1 MTAALAAA
9 AAVAVVAIVV
19 LVLTTRQG
27 RERLASEKARVE
39 KLEKQLQEESEG
51 HRHAVE
57 ERGRALD
64 ESRHAAEERQ
74 QAMDEREQALDERRQ
89 AVEDRQRAEG
99 HILAAEAARQ
109 EAVQRA
115 ERAERAERAGP
126 GERSPT
132 GPQGDDGV
140 DAALLD
146 LERLR
151 VEREWGEV
159 TGTAE
164 PLPQPWDGSMQ
175 AAVAAELEIV
185 REVIGVPTR
194 VEAAGAPGLPTPRAS
209 GGAARLT
216 AELLRS
222 LARVGEELAVSF
234 APDGAVI
241 IRVATVRA
249 DPEPDLAPFATV
261 AAALGGDL
269 SVHPVTDGFE
279 ARLHLPGPPRSSSP
293 G

>member
-1 MTAALAAA
+1 MTAAFAAA

-19 LVLTTRQG
+19 LVLTARRG
-27 RERLASEKARVE
+27 RERLGSEQARVGELEE
-39 KLEKQLQEESEG
+39 KLQEEADG
-51 HRHAVE
+51 HR
-57 ERGRALD
+57 
-64 ESRHAAEERQ
+64 
-74 QAMDEREQALDERRQ
+74 QALEERRQ
-89 AVEDRQRAEG
+89 AVEERQHADEHIQQAEEQIQ
-99 HILAAEAARQ
+99 HAEEQIQHAEEQTQHAEERVLAAEAARL

-115 ERAERAERAGP
+115 ERAER
-126 GERSPT
+126 SFT
-132 GPQGDDGV
+132 GRQDDVGV

-194 VEAAGAPGLPTPRAS
+194 VEAAGAPGLPAPRAS

-234 APDGAVI
+234 AADGAVI

-249 DPEPDLAPFATV
+249 DPQPDLAAFGTV

-269 SVHPVTDGFE
+269 SVHPITDGFE